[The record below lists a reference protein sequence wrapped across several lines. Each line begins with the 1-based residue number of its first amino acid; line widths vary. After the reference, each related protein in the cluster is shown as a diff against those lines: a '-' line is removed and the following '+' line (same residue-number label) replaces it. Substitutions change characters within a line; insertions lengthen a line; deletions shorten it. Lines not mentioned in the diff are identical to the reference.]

1 MNSKR
6 VLKDLRSVQ
15 EKYKDVITHTGQ
27 IRISDMAKDAA
38 DTIQLLTNQVEF
50 LWGLLDDID
59 TVGDMAKDNDKVYR
73 TMVEKIHLKRQ
84 QVAESNGYKIFI
96 KDRPPVKE

>member
-27 IRISDMAKDAA
+27 IRISDMAKYAA
-38 DTIQLLTNQVEF
+38 DTNQVEF

-73 TMVEKIHLKRQ
+73 TMVEKIHPKRQ